1 MKKITAIIMVM
12 AIAIATVFATAG
24 LPSTS
29 NLNLNFTVT
38 DSSALAYGFQ
48 HEANSQTTSFTVGTT
63 SENESGIS
71 DSPASGYTLSLMD
84 NSYYNNS
91 SAYTLYINLGTPS
104 VWKNSAVTPVIETTS
119 HPTINDLAVYTAADG
134 VTATV
139 QTANAKIKVV
149 YDAVTAT
156 ADIVKRNATP
166 VEIATFN
173 VQWGAEEVPAG
184 TYTSTVAVTFTAD

>member
-29 NLNLNFTVT
+29 DLNLNFTVA
-38 DSSALAYGFQ
+38 DSSVLAYGFQ
-48 HEANSQTTSFTVGTT
+48 HEANSQTTSFTVGSTA
-63 SENESGIS
+63 NGGKGITA
-71 DSPASGYTLSLMD
+71 SPNGGYTLSLMD
-84 NSYYNNS
+84 NSYYHTS

-104 VWKNSAVTPVIETTS
+104 FWKNSAVTPVIETTS
-119 HPTINDLAVYTAADG
+119 HPTINGLDVYTAADG

-139 QTANAKIKVV
+139 ETANAKIKVV
-149 YDAVTAT
+149 YDAVTA
-156 ADIVKRNATP
+156 AANIVKRNAIP

-184 TYTSTVAVTFTAD
+184 TYTSTVAVTFTAG